1 MSGCGFKPALF
12 AVSCLLASFGSGAA
26 QAGSAEALVAAH
38 GAGASGAAERGAV
51 VLAAHFRKTQS
62 FYCYPK
68 NYWWFYRPY
77 TTASQGYA
85 RCMPYFHYLDEAYP
99 APRNLRR
106 GEAIK

>member
-1 MSGCGFKPALF
+1 MGGGSFKRFGFAIFLVILSSAPAL
-12 AVSCLLASFGSGAA
+12 
-26 QAGSAEALVAAH
+26 AGSAEAFAAM
-38 GAGASGAAERGAV
+38 GSAAAGVSAENSVR
-51 VLAAHFRKTQS
+51 LAAHFRKVQS

-99 APRNLRR
+99 APRNLRQ
-106 GEAIK
+106 GQPIK